1 MPHSRVVPDEPTAPE
16 TPPRPV
22 TQGGGL
28 AVAIGAMN
36 IATYAF
42 TIIAARTLG
51 PQQYGAF
58 AAVMNLLTVV
68 AVAQLALQA
77 VAARRISAAPGDVAV
92 VEDEIRTLTWRVAL
106 ALGLLLLVAA
116 PLVDVVLRLDSLPT
130 AILVALT
137 AVPLTLTGGLAGTLQ
152 GERRWRPLA
161 ALYLALGVPRLLIGT
176 AMLLWQPSETSAIA
190 GVFLASL
197 APVAVGVWALRHR
210 PHVPHG
216 PSDAD
221 HGPRALLRE
230 AFRNSHALLG
240 FFAVSNVDIIVA
252 RNVLDGHDAGLYAGA
267 LILTKAMLFLPQFVV
282 IIAFPD
288 LATAESR
295 RRALRVSLALVLGA
309 GTVGVLASWL
319 LSGVALV
326 FVGGSEYAEIQDR
339 LWLFAVLG
347 TVLSTI
353 QLLVYALM
361 ARQSSHGGGRA
372 SRAVHLLWVALLA
385 IIVAGQLVD
394 SLTSLVVTVLVIDLV
409 LLAALL
415 VPTAMHDARRDAE
428 VPATP
433 GG

>member
-28 AVAIGAMN
+28 AVAIGVMN

-58 AAVMNLLTVV
+58 AAVMNLLIVV

-92 VEDEIRTLTWRVAL
+92 VEDEIRTLTWRVSL
-106 ALGLLLLVAA
+106 VLGAALLLAA
-116 PLVDVVLRLDSLPT
+116 PLVDRVLKLESLPT
-130 AILVALT
+130 ALLVGLI

-152 GERRWRPLA
+152 GERRWRALA
-161 ALYLALGVPRLLIGT
+161 AVYLALGVPRLVIGT

-190 GVFLASL
+190 GVFIASL
-197 APVAVGVWALRHR
+197 APVAVGMWALRHR

-230 AFRNSHALLG
+230 AVRNSHALLG

-252 RNVLDGHDAGLYAGA
+252 RNVLDAHDAGLYAGG
-267 LILTKAMLFLPQFVV
+267 LILTKAVLFLPQFVV
-282 IIAFPD
+282 VLAFPD
-288 LATAESR
+288 LATHESR
-295 RRALRVSLALVLGA
+295 RRALRLSLALVLSA
-309 GTVGVLASWL
+309 GVVAVLGSWL
-319 LSGVALV
+319 LSGLALV
-326 FVGGSEYAEIQDR
+326 FVGGSEYSEIQDR

-347 TVLSTI
+347 TILSTI

-361 ARQSSHGGGRA
+361 ARQSSHDGGPA
-372 SRAVHLLWVALLA
+372 SRAVHVLWVALVA
-385 IIVAGQLVD
+385 IVVAGQFAD
-394 SLTSLVVTVLVIDLV
+394 SLTALAVTVAVIDALLLVV
-409 LLAALL
+409 LL
-415 VPTAMHDARRDAE
+415 VPTVLRDARADRVDA
-428 VPATP
+428 PP
-433 GG
+433 GD